1 MKINNCGK
9 FYQYSIYGR
18 QVKNF
23 KIMYTNSAWNTN
35 SLFFFEGQGGG
46 GGGEEVE
53 PLLPTILQ
61 QYCPILQKFSPEV
74 VFQQRKLM
82 FE

>member
-23 KIMYTNSAWNTN
+23 KILYTDSARNTN
-35 SLFFFEGQGGG
+35 
-46 GGGEEVE
+46 
-53 PLLPTILQ
+53 
-61 QYCPILQKFSPEV
+61 CPIFWEGEGVWVITPHNIA
-74 VFQQRKLM
+74 
-82 FE
+82 